1 LPSECL
7 RSGPG
12 SHQIVADY
20 GGDPQLYP
28 SQATLTQTV
37 TRAPTTLVAHKAT
50 GGLLYR
56 TLSATLTRTH
66 DAAPP
71 VTACHGR

>member
-1 LPSECL
+1 L